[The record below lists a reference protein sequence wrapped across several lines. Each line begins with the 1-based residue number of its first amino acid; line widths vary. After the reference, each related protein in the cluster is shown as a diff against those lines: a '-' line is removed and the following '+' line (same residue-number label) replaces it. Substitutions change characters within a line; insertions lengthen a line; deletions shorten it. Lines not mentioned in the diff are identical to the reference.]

1 MSGIGH
7 AIEHPGTVLREEYLQ
22 PMGIIQSRFAR
33 EIGISFTRANEL
45 INGKRGFTPDT
56 ALRGAKY
63 LGTSPEFWMNW
74 QATYDLQRARKE
86 HAGDYRK
93 IKTVTA
99 A

>member
-1 MSGIGH
+1 MNGIGY
-7 AIEHPGTVLREEYLQ
+7 AIEHPGAVLWEEYLQ
-22 PMGIIQSRFAR
+22 PMGITQSRFAR
-33 EIGISFTRANEL
+33 EIAISFTRANEL

-56 ALRGAKY
+56 ALRVAKY

-86 HAGDYRK
+86 HAKDYRK